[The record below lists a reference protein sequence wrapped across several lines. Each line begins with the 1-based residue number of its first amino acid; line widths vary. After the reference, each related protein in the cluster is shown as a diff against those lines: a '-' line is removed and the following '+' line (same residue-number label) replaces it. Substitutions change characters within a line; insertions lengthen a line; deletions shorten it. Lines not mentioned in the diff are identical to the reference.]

1 MTSTGKRLLPLYAA
15 GGLQGFML
23 WTPVE
28 KLFMNEIGFDAAA
41 VGVMAAAYAA
51 VTPLAEI
58 PSGILADRWSRRG
71 VLMLANLS
79 LAASV
84 LVGALSHDVP
94 TYIAGA
100 MLLGVYFALTSGTV
114 DSIIYDAVLE
124 ETGSSDDF
132 SRLLGRARIVES
144 ASLAA
149 SSLAGG
155 WLAAVASTRTT
166 YFLSVPFVLAS
177 VLMLV
182 WFREPRLHRAAG
194 RESLRAH
201 VAVTFRTLT
210 RRGRLLP
217 VVALAVLTA
226 LITSML
232 FEFGPLWLVALRA
245 SPVAYGPFWA
255 ALVSTLGLGGLV
267 VTRLKLDRT
276 ATLAGVTLTMAGA
289 GVVLTASHHL
299 LVIAAAQVVLALLAV
314 VLGIHVAQLLHDSV
328 PSTVRAGVS
337 SGVGTFSWGAFL
349 PVSLVFGVVSRD
361 HGVYVAGWL
370 VVGAALATGAALFV
384 AAHATRK
391 PAAPAAQPAPCP
403 EPVVPCPEPV
413 LLAGAAA

>member
-1 MTSTGKRLLPLYAA
+1 MTRTGKRLLPLYAA

-71 VLMLANLS
+71 VLMLANLA
-79 LAASV
+79 LTASV
-84 LVGALSHDVP
+84 LVGGFSHDVP

-100 MLLGVYFALTSGTV
+100 MLLGVYFALNSGTV

-124 ETGSSDDF
+124 ETGRSDGF
-132 SRLLGRARIVES
+132 TRLLGRARIVES
-144 ASLAA
+144 ASLAG
-149 SSLAGG
+149 SSLLGG
-155 WLAAVASTRTT
+155 WLAAVLSTRTT
-166 YFLSVPFVLAS
+166 YFLTVPFVLAS
-177 VLMLV
+177 VLALC
-182 WFREPRLHRAAG
+182 WLREPRLHRGAG

-226 LITSML
+226 LISSMI
-232 FEFGPLWLVALRA
+232 FEFGPLWLVALQA

-255 ALVSTLGLGGLV
+255 ALVGTLGLGGLV
-267 VTRLKLDRT
+267 VTRLRLDRT
-276 ATLAGVTLTMAGA
+276 ATLVAVTLTMVAA
-289 GVVLTASHHL
+289 GVVLTVSHDL
-299 LVIAAAQVVLALLAV
+299 LVIAGAMVVLALLV
-314 VLGIHVAQLLHDSV
+314 VALGIHGAQLLHDAV
-328 PSTVRAGVS
+328 PSNVRAGVS

-349 PVSLVFGVVSRD
+349 PVSLIFGVVSRD
-361 HGVYVAGWL
+361 HGVFAAGWL
-370 VVGAALATGAALFV
+370 IVAAALAAGMALFV
-384 AAHATRK
+384 AARATR
-391 PAAPAAQPAPCP
+391 QPVPCP
-403 EPVVPCPEPV
+403 EPVVPCPEPKV
-413 LLAGAAA
+413 LLATAA